1 MARNQLSPN
10 SERIRRLF
18 LHRQDVYTLRESAEL
33 LDMSR
38 GTLIREASLDRPDA
52 YRVGNR
58 WRFTWR
64 QLVYVA
70 LRRWSLGEIHAALGS
85 EASAVLPHYL
95 LYVPSRSRF
104 RNTFFV
110 RWRLLHRITKRQL
123 INTFLASSATSQVRC
138 HGRSRGAFRVI
149 DGLTSFRAKSDLR
162 RRVFGRL
169 CLLASLRRGVQMVGA
184 GVS

>member
-1 MARNQLSPN
+1 MDRSKLHPTMARNKLSPDR
-10 SERIRRLF
+10 ERIRRLF

-85 EASAVLPHYL
+85 DASAVLPPLLTLRSFTVTLPEDILRALETLASDHETTVDQYL
-95 LYVPSRSRF
+95 LGELIDFAGSVSWQVEGRIPGYRRAYLFPS
-104 RNTFFV
+104 
-110 RWRLLHRITKRQL
+110 QE
-123 INTFLASSATSQVRC
+123 
-138 HGRSRGAFRVI
+138 
-149 DGLTSFRAKSDLR
+149 
-162 RRVFGRL
+162 
-169 CLLASLRRGVQMVGA
+169 
-184 GVS
+184 